1 MSSSNS
7 SASSCRRSWRV
18 CLEAT
23 STTLEVVVDA
33 MKDQLA
39 RSNLHLPLL
48 EDNKEGTMVAVLAQQ
63 CEAKLQESDDAR

>member
-1 MSSSNS
+1 
-7 SASSCRRSWRV
+7 
-18 CLEAT
+18 LEAT